1 LTYFPQINNPIF
13 DKAQTELH
21 QIF

>member
-1 LTYFPQINNPIF
+1 LTYFAQIKNPVF
-13 DKAQTELH
+13 DKTQTELH